1 MTEEKKQITEKER
14 QEEIAALKNLLQ
26 QNDYAARQV
35 AFEVARI
42 IKKVHPEE
50 PMPALEKYIE
60 MENKADQFRARINEL
75 EEMEVI
81 PDAAE

>member
-42 IKKVHPEE
+42 IKKIHPEE
-50 PMPALEKYIE
+50 PMPVLEKYIE

-75 EEMEVI
+75 EEMEVV
-81 PDAAE
+81 PDMVE

>member
-42 IKKVHPEE
+42 IKKIHPEE
-50 PMPALEKYIE
+50 PMPVSEKYIE
-60 MENKADQFRARINEL
+60 MENKADQIRARINEH
-75 EEMEVI
+75 EEMEVV
-81 PDAAE
+81 PDKPE